1 MSRPAEKP
9 DRRAAL
15 LAALEALQRDQHKL
29 SISAVARRAGVTPA
43 LIHNTYPD
51 VAEQIRTLSGRDASA
66 LRSKEATALTI
77 LQTDNKRLHRDNSQ
91 LNADVARLA
100 SIVQTLTDE
109 IARLRAL
116 STGQVVEMGKQ
127 SNR

>member
-1 MSRPAEKP
+1 
-9 DRRAAL
+9 
-15 LAALEALQRDQHKL
+15 
-29 SISAVARRAGVTPA
+29 
-43 LIHNTYPD
+43 
-51 VAEQIRTLSGRDASA
+51 VAERIRAVSGRDASA
-66 LRSKEATALTI
+66 SRGKEDALLKS
-77 LQTDNKRLHRDNSQ
+77 LQADNKRLHQDKAR
-91 LNADVARLA
+91 LNADIARLA

>member
-1 MSRPAEKP
+1 MGQFWTIVNS
-9 DRRAAL
+9 
-15 LAALEALQRDQHKL
+15 
-29 SISAVARRAGVTPA
+29 
-43 LIHNTYPD
+43 
-51 VAEQIRTLSGRDASA
+51 RDASA
-66 LRSKEATALTI
+66 LRSKEDALLKS
-77 LQTDNKRLHRDNSQ
+77 LQADNKRLHQDNAQ